1 MSVSLHQFW
10 IVMGLTTIA
19 GLATGIGGL
28 LAFFSRPGKDNGR
41 FISATLGFYG
51 GVRRVTH
58 WSENTVRRTADCW
71 QCWRWRQAW

>member
-28 LAFFSRPGKDNGR
+28 LAFFSRLEKDNGR
-41 FISATLGFYG
+41 FSRLRWGFPA
-51 GVRRVTH
+51 
-58 WSENTVRRTADCW
+58 E
-71 QCWRWRQAW
+71 